1 MKRLFAIRHL
11 VVLAVAAATTL
22 MVSCFKDDI
31 IELPSGK
38 PSLPTASEY
47 IAFNTD
53 VKWAEEDAISRV
65 ESTRDRLGMRKL
77 KSKDSDFSLPMGV
90 YVEEGIHTT
99 DVETRGAKISSLDEF
114 QAWAKLYYESDT
126 KAMSFFY
133 NETFSGSGVDAQY
146 SCNTKYYWPG
156 VDTNLSFVTIG
167 NTPDSGFEVVY
178 DTENILPIGFS
189 YTVPEDATKQKDI
202 VVGATYKDD
211 AITEKF
217 PGNYGQSVDLK
228 FAHVMAA
235 INVKVGSLPS
245 QGGQFE
251 SITFRN
257 VYNGG
262 TYNIANN
269 TWARSGEKG
278 DFVVSSTPFTPT
290 TGQTV
295 NAGENTLMM
304 MPQQLPDDAII
315 EVVFKH
321 SGSTTTTTLTASISK
336 DADNTQAANLEWK
349 QNMTTTYVI
358 SIDENFN
365 LSVTPQGNVLD
376 AHYIMTTATVDVT
389 ELADNQEWYLKVTAD
404 TVEGVAETASV
415 QFTSDLNSFAADGY
429 WTNLNV
435 VGDTSTSARGTNT
448 VKGNEK
454 KKYDVTIF
462 IPENISTGDRK
473 ITLEYG
479 IVGNEGNAKKE
490 YLYQKCPYWDTTNKW
505 GWEKVDDQNKGT
517 YGFAWTKVICYVTTY
532 DLRTWGAYSQDDVK
546 NMVRS
551 ILTSLGLPTT
561 GIDAT
566 QSDYDANSFVTI
578 DTYDSM
584 KHAVGSLWYQSGTR
598 IAVIIDYTKLDFEN
612 AMSTSDGLANTKA
625 FFYGASMLAFENALL
640 DVLKND
646 GSGDK
651 FFRQLND
658 DEYNSGKFNFHNYTY
673 NGSSA
678 IFRDNGGGV
687 DDASGILKYI
697 IKKNAFDIV
706 TTTTDTY
713 TYTGIDMDAND
724 IDWYL
729 PAKDQYTGYDDFE
742 FATGTATF
750 NPAEFWSSTAAIN
763 QKAYPGK
770 GDAIARTE
778 TRKVIVQR
786 KVTNVP
792 QAASVTVDNSSIAGG
807 ENGSTNNWLE

>member
-1 MKRLFAIRHL
+1 MLSAI
-11 VVLAVAAATTL
+11 AAAIF
-22 MVSCFKDDI
+22 MASCIKDEVVDVPFI
-31 IELPSGK
+31 PTESETIGFGVASDWGEYEDVTRSG
-38 PSLPTASEY
+38 
-47 IAFNTD
+47 
-53 VKWAEEDAISRV
+53 SRN
-65 ESTRDRLGMRKL
+65 RIGKNNL
-77 KSKDSDFSLPMGV
+77 KSADGEFSLPMAI
-90 YVEEGIHTT
+90 YEEEGIHTLGA
-99 DVETRGAKISSLDEF
+99 ETRGAKISSLTEF
-114 QAWAKLYYESDT
+114 IAWAKLAYGDN
-126 KAMSFFY
+126 KVMSYFAE
-133 NETFSGSGVDAQY
+133 ETFTGTMGQIY
-146 SCNTKYYWPG
+146 SCGTKYYWPG
-156 VDTNLSFVTIG
+156 AGSLSFVTLG
-167 NTPDSGFEVVY
+167 NTPDSGLELAY
-178 DTENILPIGFS
+178 DAEGILPTGFT
-189 YTVPEDATKQKDI
+189 YTVPADAIAQKDI
-202 VVGATYKDD
+202 VVGATYDED
-211 AITEKF
+211 TLATTI
-217 PGNYGQSVDLK
+217 PGDYGKSVNLK
-228 FAHVMAA
+228 FGHVMSAV
-235 INVKVGSLPS
+235 NVKVGSLPS
-245 QGGQFE
+245 QGGTLDA
-251 SITFRN
+251 ITIKN

-262 TYNIANN
+262 TYDIVSGIW
-269 TWARSGEKG
+269 TRSGTKG
-278 DFVVSSTPFTPT
+278 DFVVSDKSFTPT

-295 NAGENTLMM
+295 NAGESTLMM
-304 MPQQLPDDAII
+304 LPQVLPDDAII
-315 EVVFKH
+315 EVVFTH
-321 SGSTTTTTLTASISK
+321 SGSTTTTLTASISK
-336 DADNTQAANLEWK
+336 RDGQTTNLEWK
-349 QNMTTTYVI
+349 KNMTTTYVI

-389 ELADNQEWYLKVTAD
+389 ELASGQEWYLKVTAD
-404 TVEGVAETASV
+404 AIEGTSGTASV

-429 WTNLNV
+429 WTNFNIN
-435 VGDTSTSARGTNT
+435 GDSSTTARGTDT
-448 VKGNEK
+448 IKGDEV

-462 IPENISTGDRK
+462 IPENISKGDRK

-479 IVGNEGNAKKE
+479 IVGNEANAKFE
-490 YLYQKCPYWDTTNKW
+490 YLYQKCPYWDTTHEW
-505 GWEKVDDQNKGT
+505 GWEKVDDENKGT
-517 YGFAWTKVICYVTTY
+517 YGFAWTKVVCYVTTY
-532 DLRTWGAYSQDDVK
+532 DLRSWGAYSQDDVK
-546 NMVRS
+546 NMVKS

-584 KHAVGSLWYQSGTR
+584 KQLGSWWYQSGTR

-640 DVLKND
+640 DVIKKD
-646 GSGDK
+646 GSGK
-651 FFRQLND
+651 FFRSLND
-658 DEYNSGKFNFHNYTY
+658 AEYNSGEFNFHNYTY

-706 TTTTDTY
+706 TTSTDTY

-742 FATGTATF
+742 FAAGTATF

-792 QAASVTVDNSSIAGG
+792 QAVAVTLDNSEMAGG
-807 ENGSTNNWLE
+807 ENGEAQWVE